1 MTPDPK
7 KIITELMEKQA
18 QSPDLTKLCGRL
30 MEKFGGLEGFADA
43 LHGDYDAAPEGS
55 SQRAILGRAFLEL
68 IKETQPAGADDP
80 ADMHTP
86 EELIAAAG
94 MALRESQDE

>member
-7 KIITELMEKQA
+7 KIIAELMEKQA
-18 QSPDLTKLCGRL
+18 AAPDLTKLTSRL
-30 MEKFGGLEGFADA
+30 MDKFGGLEGFADA

-68 IKETQPAGADDP
+68 IKETQPVGADDP
-80 ADMHTP
+80 ADVHTP
-86 EELIAAAG
+86 EELVAAAG
-94 MALRESQDE
+94 MALRRSQDE